1 MNLYKEYKE
10 EKIEEQCKKRDQE
23 ILSKDTVIIYEQTKT
38 QDLIIRIVKIIFLLA
53 IIVGTMFCTIYLFT
67 NMK

>member
-23 ILSKDTVIIYEQTKT
+23 FLSKDTVIIYEQSKT
-38 QDLIIRIVKIIFLLA
+38 QDLVIRIVKIIFLLA

>member
-23 ILSKDTVIIYEQTKT
+23 FLSKDTVIIYEQTKT

-53 IIVGTMFCTIYLFT
+53 IIVGTMFCTIYFFT

>member
-23 ILSKDTVIIYEQTKT
+23 ILSKDTVIIYEQTKS
-38 QDLIIRIVKIIFLLA
+38 QDFIIRVFKISSLTLLLLGLMGSL
-53 IIVGTMFCTIYLFT
+53 VLLFSTM
-67 NMK
+67 

>member
-23 ILSKDTVIIYEQTKT
+23 FLSKDTVIIYEQTKT

-53 IIVGTMFCTIYLFT
+53 IIVGIMFCTIYLFT

>member
-23 ILSKDTVIIYEQTKT
+23 FLSKDTVIIYEQTKT

-53 IIVGTMFCTIYLFT
+53 IIMGIMFCTIYLFT
-67 NMK
+67 NIK

>member
-23 ILSKDTVIIYEQTKT
+23 FLSKDTVIIYEQTK
-38 QDLIIRIVKIIFLLA
+38 I
-53 IIVGTMFCTIYLFT
+53 
-67 NMK
+67 

>member
-23 ILSKDTVIIYEQTKT
+23 FLSKDTVIIYEQ
-38 QDLIIRIVKIIFLLA
+38 VSGFYYSS
-53 IIVGTMFCTIYLFT
+53 F
-67 NMK
+67 